1 MVGSKIYEND
11 SYLRAVVGN
20 YRESGAM
27 QFKKF
32 EFLFIS
38 PEDPFGKLFSK
49 TVTIFKS
56 SSEAP
61 FLWKIEKFKIGL
73 NLEIMQ
79 IRAFSKRSYEKT
91 KGSLFFIFTRFDTH
105 FSKLPSSYILSWF
118 RIFFYFLHPY
128 KECNV
133 SSFVD
138 TVNFTIFQKVIASRL
153 YIYIYLAVV
162 KIVFWKKHAFFL
174 YVILIKAFFWPV
186 KIERARRKCIKRTLI
201 TISPFLIYS
210 ANIASKSD
218 ILASLTAHFSA
229 LDHNYLFTRYHGMYL
244 WWGD

>member
-1 MVGSKIYEND
+1 MAKTNQLCTSKVRDIKETKKMVGSKIYEND

-38 PEDPFGKLFSK
+38 PEDPFGNLFSK
-49 TVTIFKS
+49 IVTIFKS

-61 FLWKIEKFKIGL
+61 FLRKIEKFKIGL
-73 NLEIMQ
+73 NVEIMQ
-79 IRAFSKRSYEKT
+79 IRAFSKRSYGKT

-138 TVNFTIFQKVIASRL
+138 TVNFTIFQKIIASRL

-162 KIVFWKKHAFFL
+162 KIVFWKKHAFF
-174 YVILIKAFFWPV
+174 VPV
-186 KIERARRKCIKRTLI
+186 RHTKSLFLACQNRAR
-201 TISPFLIYS
+201 
-210 ANIASKSD
+210 
-218 ILASLTAHFSA
+218 
-229 LDHNYLFTRYHGMYL
+229 
-244 WWGD
+244 